1 MNFDIANMWAEVL
14 KALAH
19 PTRLQIVAEL
29 LKGTKCV
36 TDIQDILPA
45 SQANIS
51 QHLTVLRH
59 AGIVNF
65 AQDGIAAKADP
76 NLLRVALI
84 NLLGNAWKY
93 TSNCVD
99 AVIEFGEREIG
110 GKPVY
115 FVRDNGAGFDQ
126 ADADKLFVP
135 FQRLP
140 GAVAFRGFGIGLATV
155 ERIVRRHEGKIW
167 VEGEPDKGA
176 TFYFTLSADGV

>member
-1 MNFDIANMWAEVL
+1 MNFDIVNIWAEVL

-65 AQDGIAAKADP
+65 AQDGSQRCYYVSRPKLVSSVIA
-76 NLLRVALI
+76 LLA
-84 NLLGNAWKY
+84 
-93 TSNCVD
+93 
-99 AVIEFGEREIG
+99 
-110 GKPVY
+110 
-115 FVRDNGAGFDQ
+115 
-126 ADADKLFVP
+126 
-135 FQRLP
+135 
-140 GAVAFRGFGIGLATV
+140 
-155 ERIVRRHEGKIW
+155 
-167 VEGEPDKGA
+167 EGEPVICKSKTDIDQEKR
-176 TFYFTLSADGV
+176 SAGGPCCVQ